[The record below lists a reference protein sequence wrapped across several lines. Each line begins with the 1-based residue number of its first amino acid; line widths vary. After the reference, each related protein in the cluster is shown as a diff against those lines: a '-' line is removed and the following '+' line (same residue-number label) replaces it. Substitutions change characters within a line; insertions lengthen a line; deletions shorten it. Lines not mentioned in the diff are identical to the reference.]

1 MNNLFDELFAFFFFF
16 LFFKLPVSSIV
27 VFSQSCNSKYLLT
40 NFCKQILANR
50 LNSQAVSMNGRDF
63 QLELQS
69 TIAAWRR
76 TASHPCHCS
85 DTEPTYSKERNTGQ
99 KLLILQV
106 FMPDMASNIA
116 FRYLGQ
122 RYQNQSMQEA
132 IAALERRWAF
142 PPHAGCPYQPVWILN
157 HFRKW
162 VQEYLHA
169 KVKVQ
174 IANSLSSHHV
184 SWGLHRESHWCPP
197 DLTNT
202 KYLKTAN
209 ARLGPISE
217 NVGHSSATL

>member
-1 MNNLFDELFAFFFFF
+1 
-16 LFFKLPVSSIV
+16 
-27 VFSQSCNSKYLLT
+27 
-40 NFCKQILANR
+40 
-50 LNSQAVSMNGRDF
+50 MNGRDF

-209 ARLGPISE
+209 ARLGAISE
-217 NVGHSSATL
+217 NVGHSSAMLQSLVQKKSCFFFETVLKRMCSDKFPANENWNFVLFILLANPQTI

>member
-1 MNNLFDELFAFFFFF
+1 
-16 LFFKLPVSSIV
+16 
-27 VFSQSCNSKYLLT
+27 
-40 NFCKQILANR
+40 
-50 LNSQAVSMNGRDF
+50 MNGRDF

-76 TASHPCHCS
+76 TASHSCHCS
-85 DTEPTYSKERNTGQ
+85 NTEPTHSKERNTGQ

-106 FMPDMASNIA
+106 FMPDMASNVA

-122 RYQNQSMQEA
+122 RYQNHCMQEA
-132 IAALERRWAF
+132 VAALERCWAF

-209 ARLGPISE
+209 ARLGAISE
-217 NVGHSSATL
+217 NVGHSSAMLQSLVQKKSCFFFETVLKRMCSDKFPANENWNFVLFILLANPQTI